1 MERLK
6 LTLFVKDE
14 FKLFNPDEF
23 VDDEKLSGEVA
34 YQYEKN
40 AKKNSE
46 ISICSDNSTE
56 VTINLSGRYCKLTM
70 NSLTFHKRVYQ
81 PCEISAVINIIV
93 SDSSRSLI
101 PRQNIISALKD
112 VKVKLENV
120 RDVETDSTKT
130 VTEVIAENYYV
141 HEVLTTYYSS
151 GRSIEASLRIFSLD
165 KKLTFDKFCR
175 AYTAKK
181 LYTDI
186 LKADTYKMLSEY
198 GISVNDKTELQF
210 LSYERTTTLNTQ
222 NDTKDKSL
230 PSTQMCEF
238 IQPYLVQYNESYYD
252 FLVRTA
258 NRCGEFFFFEDGKI
272 CLGLTQTD
280 SSSAKRITTFE
291 SITYRDITEGT
302 KEIEDY
308 HHNGTYD
315 VVPKDVTEYANAK
328 TDYTTSEFA
337 YNFEVP
343 VDDYITVFHKDEFAD
358 WNSEYV
364 RSWMS
369 KSFSWVNLLLN
380 SSSYKTLLTKLAL
393 GEVVSLAM
401 TPSAIN
407 KKNEKGNEKN
417 IFDMP
422 AEQRIESAI
431 SGINEDGSKAQSASP
446 FTSLIHS
453 SEVKKDYKKNLTTL
467 FYKTVKEKEI
477 KVSSE
482 AVEVDLGVDFMDI
495 KLGDLVR
502 LTDDDKVYVAI
513 EVKGKS
519 GVSNLGTETNFSV
532 LLIPVLLES
541 ETEVYT
547 DALEDAK
554 KDISADLK
562 SRIEKEEKA
571 LKLAQEKVEA
581 EAHAQTLAEAK
592 AEALAV
598 SEELDEIQEKVKD
611 CTEALA
617 DAETK
622 VEICA
627 KQYVNAKA
635 KVKTNPEIYDKTFD
649 DADAKVQELGVK
661 SESKMSDEE
670 LFAEISED
678 DESKYMPIISGP
690 QHQSMHK
697 TKPEFIERASEFNAL
712 AKANALLS
720 ACADV
725 EAKAKAKA
733 DADAKMESLVK
744 ELEKNQAD
752 AQEHARLRAIY
763 QADVEAHAE
772 ALAELQA
779 ELEAEADAKAQNK
792 TKIKKDTITIICPPL
807 CDFPSICSSAPQ
819 LAVVGDSSDPKGL
832 GRVRIRYPWQTK
844 DADMS
849 PWIRLATPFA
859 TQGGGIFFNPV
870 VGDEVLVDYDGGN
883 IERPYV
889 VGSLYTGKSQVP
901 NGTRVISSA
910 NGHSI
915 KMTDPAGAD
924 SFIGNLWG
932 GWSLLQSV
940 VPNLK
945 DIIPEANGVAGGIEL
960 TDRYGIYSVKMSSSN
975 RKVSVSSPFG
985 DVSIDAFTGI
995 KLSAPNGK
1003 IVIQAK
1009 DIEISAGNNISITS
1023 GENLPDVLTQMELED
1038 ESERAKKQMGKID
1051 RIKLFFKELYDKI
1064 PGYGE
1069 IAAMLV
1075 STFFEQMEG
1084 GIGKSVGAGI
1094 ADAITGKLVDLR
1106 LLRTIMEVYLRP
1118 SAGTLNLKSW
1128 RFMQLEAGRGRARI
1142 PNYGYTHSGLKYNIN
1157 KEHEQLI
1164 RLYEVTKELHG
1175 FVDKWLDKLVSLFNT
1190 AVNTRNFTLKF
1201 LKYYTKPEDKLD
1213 SEWTDDSVEDFVNTM
1228 VKDILSGKKKKYKES
1243 DFVFYKDYESM
1254 SKSTIKATSY
1264 LVEDIL
1270 AVKEWAMKPEDNI
1283 VKWFRSIHKE
1293 GNLIVECVEDIEL
1306 SHVAYPITMAI
1317 VEGTET
1323 FKTQT
1328 KLDKIPKDQ
1337 IKLVKRKLV
1346 CTYVKKTQLLDS
1358 EHMITKD
1365 GDFINDEKWID
1376 FVNTLKKKTKVEL
1389 KKNLKGATKD
1399 FLMDALAGFEEG
1411 SLNYLSIPGWV
1422 KTRDVWGPE
1431 KEGEILF
1438 SDKSGYTISFKGGH
1452 LSHVEND
1459 SEMAYIEN
1467 IKRVLKDI
1475 N

>member
-181 LYTDI
+181 LYADI
-186 LKADTYKMLSEY
+186 LKADTCEMLSGY

-280 SSSAKRITTFE
+280 SSSARRITTFE
-291 SITYRDITEGT
+291 SITYRDITKGT

-308 HHNGTYD
+308 HHNGTYN
-315 VVPKDVTEYANAK
+315 VEPKDVTEYANAG
-328 TDYTTSEFA
+328 TDYTTSKFA

-364 RSWMS
+364 GSWMS
-369 KSFSWVNLLLN
+369 KTLKWINVVLN
-380 SSSYKTLLTKLAL
+380 NSDSLKEMLINFGINEAVALAAIP
-393 GEVVSLAM
+393 E
-401 TPSAIN
+401 AIN
-407 KKNEKGNEKN
+407 TLNKKQNQEN

-431 SGINEDGSKAQSASP
+431 SGINEDGSTAQSASP

-453 SEVKKDYKKNLTTL
+453 SEVKEKYKYKENLTTL
-467 FYKTVKEKEI
+467 FYKTVKMYETQ
-477 KVSSE
+477 VSSE

-502 LTDDDKVYVAI
+502 LTDDDKIYVAI

-541 ETEVYT
+541 ETKVYT
-547 DALEDAK
+547 DALNDAK

-562 SRIEKEEKA
+562 SRIAKEEEA
-571 LKLAQEKVEA
+571 LKSAQEKVEA

-592 AEALAV
+592 VKAYDELQEKIKDYTEDLANAENRVKRQTERTEKDKNIMSMWIELSLLKHYEFQVRDITNKLAGAKAEAKDLA
-598 SEELDEIQEKVKD
+598 
-611 CTEALA
+611 
-617 DAETK
+617 
-622 VEICA
+622 
-627 KQYVNAKA
+627 
-635 KVKTNPEIYDKTFD
+635 
-649 DADAKVQELGVK
+649 
-661 SESKMSDEE
+661 
-670 LFAEISED
+670 
-678 DESKYMPIISGP
+678 
-690 QHQSMHK
+690 
-697 TKPEFIERASEFNAL
+697 
-712 AKANALLS
+712 
-720 ACADV
+720 
-725 EAKAKAKA
+725 
-733 DADAKMESLVK
+733 K

-752 AQEHARLRAIY
+752 AQEHDRLRAIY
-763 QADVEAHAE
+763 QADVEVHAE
-772 ALAELQA
+772 ALAKLQA
-779 ELEAEADAKAQNK
+779 ELEAEADAKAQDK
-792 TKIKKDTITIICPPL
+792 TNIKKDTITIICPPL

-859 TQGGGIFFNPV
+859 TQGGGIFFKPV

-901 NGTRVISSA
+901 DGTRVISSA

-915 KMTDPAGAD
+915 VMEDPEGAED
-924 SFIGNLWG
+924 FIGNLWE
-932 GWSLLQSV
+932 GWEILQEGI
-940 VPNLK
+940 PAMK
-945 DIIPEANGVAGGIEL
+945 DILPKGKGLAGSLEL
-960 TDRYGIYSVKMSSSN
+960 KDRYGLYSIKMSSSD
-975 RKVSVSSPFG
+975 REVSITSSFG
-985 DVSIDAFTGI
+985 EVKIDAFSGI
-995 KLSAPNGK
+995 SLSAPNGR
-1003 IVIQAK
+1003 IVLNAR
-1009 DIEISAGNNISITS
+1009 DIEITAANNISITS
-1023 GENLPDVLTQMELED
+1023 GEDLPDVLTQMELED
-1038 ESERAKKQMGKID
+1038 ESERLKKQMSKKE
-1051 RIKLFFKELYDKI
+1051 RIIAFFKEVYDKI
-1064 PGYGE
+1064 PGFSEMATLLASSIYE
-1069 IAAMLV
+1069 KLLR
-1075 STFFEQMEG
+1075 G
-1084 GIGKSVGAGI
+1084 GTIETIGTTVANNLINKV
-1094 ADAITGKLVDLR
+1094 VDLE
-1106 LLRTIMEVYLRP
+1106 LLRTFMEILLPPR
-1118 SAGTLNLKSW
+1118 AGTMSLKSW
-1128 RFMQLEAGRGRARI
+1128 RFMRLEAGRGQARI
-1142 PNYGYTHSGLKYNIN
+1142 PNCGYTPYGLQNAIEEEHGALINQYKVITELSGL
-1157 KEHEQLI
+1157 
-1164 RLYEVTKELHG
+1164 
-1175 FVDKWLDKLVSLFNT
+1175 VDKWLEQIIS
-1190 AVNTRNFTLKF
+1190 
-1201 LKYYTKPEDKLD
+1201 YYAQIKNQYNYLGLYIEWHTKPEK
-1213 SEWTDDSVEDFVNTM
+1213 
-1228 VKDILSGKKKKYKES
+1228 S
-1243 DFVFYKDYESM
+1243 DFVAWDKEKIDNKVKEM
-1254 SKSTIKATSY
+1254 IKTAVTNPSKTYRNSDFLIREDSVNINHDQMAEEANKLQKNVKS
-1264 LVEDIL
+1264 LVEWVNDPSKVLKWYSKIL
-1270 AVKEWAMKPEDNI
+1270 DRDSNYMKLCIQETQ
-1283 VKWFRSIHKE
+1283 
-1293 GNLIVECVEDIEL
+1293 L
-1306 SHVAYPITMAI
+1306 SGLADPITKPLLDK
-1317 VEGTET
+1317 TET
-1323 FKTQT
+1323 FEGPVPTISQ
-1328 KLDKIPKDQ
+1328 IPQAD
-1337 IKLVKRKLV
+1337 IKLAKRKLIYLYLNKAQV
-1346 CTYVKKTQLLDS
+1346 LESPDYAGTVDDFADDMKWM
-1358 EHMITKD
+1358 E
-1365 GDFINDEKWID
+1365 FINGLNKKEKAVDLGAWD
-1376 FVNTLKKKTKVEL
+1376 SLKNSLWNTMTTIKESNTMYDWYKTY
-1389 KKNLKGATKD
+1389 N
-1399 FLMDALAGFEEG
+1399 
-1411 SLNYLSIPGWV
+1411 
-1422 KTRDVWGPE
+1422 VWGPE

-1438 SDKSGYTISFKGGH
+1438 SDKNGHTISFDNGH
-1452 LSHVEND
+1452 LTHIEND
-1459 SEMAYIEN
+1459 NEHAYIEN
-1467 IKRVLKDI
+1467 IKRALKDI